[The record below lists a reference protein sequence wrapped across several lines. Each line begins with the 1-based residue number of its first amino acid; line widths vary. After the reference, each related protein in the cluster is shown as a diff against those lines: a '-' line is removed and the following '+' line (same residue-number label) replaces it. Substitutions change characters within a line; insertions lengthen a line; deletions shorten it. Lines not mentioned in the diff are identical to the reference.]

1 MDTLT
6 QILQAECGDENFAS
20 EELLPLV
27 YDELR
32 HLASSRMAAEAPG
45 QTLQATALVHEVWLK
60 ITGDGGRIWNN
71 RAHFF
76 RAAAQAMRR
85 ILVDRARAKLSA
97 KRGRKTEML
106 DIHGIDLMDA
116 PPDDRIL
123 LIDEMLQ
130 RLEVEDPESARVVT
144 LKFFG
149 GLTNKEIA
157 EVIGVAE
164 RTAARQWAYAKAC
177 LFRMIREETS

>member
-1 MDTLT
+1 MDALT
-6 QILQAECGDENFAS
+6 KILQAECGDENFAS

-32 HLASSRMAAEAPG
+32 HLAASRMAAEAPG

-60 ITGDGGRIWNN
+60 IAGDCDRSWNN
-71 RAHFF
+71 RAHFL

-85 ILVDRARAKLSA
+85 ILVDRARAKLA
-97 KRGRKTEML
+97 IKRGEKSEL
-106 DIHGIDLMDA
+106 VELQGIDLMET
-116 PPDDRIL
+116 PPDERVL
-123 LIDEMLQ
+123 LIDDMLK
-130 RLEVEDPESARVVT
+130 RLEMEDPDSARVVT

-149 GLTNKEIA
+149 GLTNTEIA
-157 EVIGVAE
+157 EINGISV
-164 RTAARQWAYAKAC
+164 RTAARQWAQAKAC